1 MWFGMIRSRLRF
13 SSNFF
18 RAIRL
23 DDAKRIG
30 TLVVSE
36 GEGYLGVRSFRA
48 VLEQDNSWQHHL
60 TLKPNRV
67 ILPHRAG

>member
-36 GEGYLGVRSFRA
+36 GEGLSRG
-48 VLEQDNSWQHHL
+48 EIIQGC
-60 TLKPNRV
+60 
-67 ILPHRAG
+67 AGAG